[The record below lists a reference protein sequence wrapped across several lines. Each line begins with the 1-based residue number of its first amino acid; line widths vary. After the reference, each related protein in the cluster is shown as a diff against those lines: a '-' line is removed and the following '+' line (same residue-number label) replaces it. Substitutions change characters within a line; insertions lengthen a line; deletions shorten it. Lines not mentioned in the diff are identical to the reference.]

1 MEVSF
6 RKEVVLQTKGLSK
19 KFGKRWAVR
28 NLNISIHRGDVF
40 SFLGPNGA
48 GKSTTIRMILTLLMP
63 SSGSI
68 EIFGEDLHKNRSAV
82 LSRVGGIVEKPDFY
96 LYLSAYKNLEILGSM
111 TRNLRS
117 HEIMEVLDLVGLT
130 SRASE
135 KVKTF
140 SHGMKQ
146 RLGIAQALL
155 TKPELI
161 ILDEPTA
168 GLDPQGMKEVRD
180 LIKELSVESGRTIF
194 LSTHLLSEVEQ
205 VATRMAVINRGELIA
220 QGSVSELLDRE
231 PTDYTLQ
238 VSPYDLALEVVRK
251 LPWVKVLSSERGQ
264 MEVRVET
271 GRASDLN
278 RFLMT
283 NDIEVASFY
292 PHRTL
297 EDFFLKITKG
307 KTDL

>member
-6 RKEVVLQTKGLSK
+6 REEVVLQTKGLSK

-48 GKSTTIRMILTLLMP
+48 GKSTAIRMILTLLMP

-111 TRNLRS
+111 TRTLRS
-117 HEIMEVLDLVGLT
+117 HEIMEVLDLVGLI

-180 LIKELSVESGRTIF
+180 LIKELSAESGRTIF

-251 LPWVKVLSSERGQ
+251 LPWAKVLSSERGQ

>member
-1 MEVSF
+1 MEDSLQ
-6 RKEVVLQTKGLSK
+6 KEVVLRTRDLSK
-19 KFGKRWAVR
+19 KFGKRWAVK
-28 NLNISIHRGDVF
+28 NLNVQVHRGDVF
-40 SFLGPNGA
+40 AFLGPNGA

-63 SSGSI
+63 SSGSV
-68 EIFGEDLHKNRSAV
+68 EIFGEDLHRNRSAV
-82 LSRVGGIVEKPDFY
+82 LSRVCGIVEKPDFY
-96 LYLSAYKNLEILGSM
+96 LYLSAYKNLEIIGSM
-111 TRNLRS
+111 TRRIRS
-117 HEIMEVLDLVGLT
+117 REIMEVLDLVGLA
-130 SRASE
+130 SRATE

-146 RLGIAQALL
+146 RLGIAQSLL

-180 LIKELSVESGRTIF
+180 LIRRLSAESVMTIF

-220 QGSVSELLDRE
+220 QDSVSKLLDQE
-231 PTDYTLQ
+231 PTDYSLQ
-238 VSPYDLALEVVRK
+238 VSPFDSALELIRG
-251 LPWVKVLSSERGQ
+251 LPWVQVLSSQRDR
-264 MEVRVET
+264 MDVRVEG
-271 GRASDLN
+271 GRASELN
-278 RFLMT
+278 RSL
-283 NDIEVASFY
+283 VAKGMDVVSFY

-307 KTDL
+307 KTEL